1 MATVLSNRGCF
12 SRSLLEAGVGS
23 RWRSGKRVFRNRGHL
38 TWVLEED
45 GSAVSR
51 EGGKAG
57 LQWRSSEALPP
68 CSRSAM
74 GMGEVRLPFP
84 FKALCKGSQ
93 TSELLMVPPLRPQQ
107 ATGGPRSGY
116 PLCAALSPIDCQR
129 ASSCQHFLNV
139 P

>member
-23 RWRSGKRVFRNRGHL
+23 RWRSRKRVSRKRGHL

-68 CSRSAM
+68 CSHSAM
-74 GMGEVRLPFP
+74 GMGAVRLPFLQRVSDVRAFNGATP
-84 FKALCKGSQ
+84 ASPAGNRWAQEWIPS
-93 TSELLMVPPLRPQQ
+93 VPS
-107 ATGGPRSGY
+107 AVSY
-116 PLCAALSPIDCQR
+116 
-129 ASSCQHFLNV
+129 
-139 P
+139 